1 MKVAGNLG
9 GPPRLEGGV
18 LPNRFFFAF
27 FLLFFWLFFCI
38 FLLFLRFFPRKKP
51 KKKRFLTPPPPTIPP
66 ARSRGRVSQGVG
78 PPSPGPGVGSARRLD
93 PLLGMSGPAECAG
106 LFPLSPALFP
116 LVLAF
121 LVAIACRFHC
131 FPGFLLVFFDFFAF
145 SNRLFWPFFP
155 IAFYLLFLLFFA
167 FFSGVFFA
175 FFLFFFLLFQIVFF
189 FCFFSLFFKKKRFT
203 EVSLYSRQHNHTC

>member
-1 MKVAGNLG
+1 MAGNLR

-18 LPNRFFFAF
+18 LPNRFFFLLFFAFFFFLAF
-27 FLLFFWLFFCI
+27 FLGKSQ
-38 FLLFLRFFPRKKP
+38 KKKQ
-51 KKKRFLTPPPPTIPP
+51 KKKRFLTPPPPRIPP

-121 LVAIACRFHC
+121 LVAIACWFHC
-131 FPGFLLVFFDFFAF
+131 FPGFLLVFFV
-145 SNRLFWPFFP
+145 
-155 IAFYLLFLLFFA
+155 FL
-167 FFSGVFFA
+167 
-175 FFLFFFLLFQIVFF
+175 FFLFFF
-189 FCFFSLFFKKKRFT
+189 CFFKSPFLAFFSNRFFWLFF
-203 EVSLYSRQHNHTC
+203 